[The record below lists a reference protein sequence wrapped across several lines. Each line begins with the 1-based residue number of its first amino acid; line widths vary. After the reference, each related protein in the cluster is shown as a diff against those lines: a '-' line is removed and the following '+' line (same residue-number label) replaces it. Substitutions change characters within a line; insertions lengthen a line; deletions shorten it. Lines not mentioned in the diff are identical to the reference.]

1 MDVTDGE
8 LIEYISESSMM
19 SKALV
24 DYEGMH
30 ALHSLLTAV
39 QMSTRLCLTFASLYL
54 RLASSSAHHI
64 QLSTH
69 AGPAKV
75 TSVDPSIR

>member
-8 LIEYISESSMM
+8 LVEYISESSMM

-39 QMSTRLCLTFASLYL
+39 QMCTRLCLTFASLYL
-54 RLASSSAHHI
+54 RLASSKCTSHTAF
-64 QLSTH
+64 H
-69 AGPAKV
+69 ACLIGQ
-75 TSVDPSIR
+75 SDQC